1 MIVDLATQAYNALHH
16 NRRRSVLTMLGMAWG
31 IATVVLLLAY
41 GTGFE
46 RGLWSAFRSF
56 GTNLVFIFPGRT
68 ELQAGGT
75 KAGTQVRLTVND
87 LDSIRA
93 EVPLLK
99 RVSPEA
105 FKNCVV
111 AFGTRSS
118 NYGVSGVYAS
128 YGRMRK
134 MEVAEGTFFSE
145 ADDYTH
151 TRVAVIGSDAK
162 KKLFSGQN
170 ALGENVRLDG
180 ISYQI
185 VGVLKHQVQNGDDNI
200 NEHVYVPFS
209 AMSDLTNTYYLS
221 SVVMEYE
228 GDHAKV
234 VKAVRD
240 SMAFHHSF
248 NPKDQRAIFVFD
260 VFADLMDLQVIS
272 TGIKIL
278 LGFIGLLTLGIGG
291 VGLMNIMLVSVTQ
304 RTREIGVEKALGAH
318 RWHILFQ
325 FLAEALV
332 ITALGGLLG
341 VVLAY
346 LVSWSVGSLTLW
358 SAFEENASEGDIHL
372 YIDSATLIWST
383 VILSFVGIISGMLP
397 AIKAARLNPIEAL
410 RYSVDRQGG
419 YRVRSVH
426 VPVPPLVHDCLGNRL
441 RRDGPPIQEDIW
453 QDGSQRNH
461 GPDDGF
467 NSDDTHPHYGRQR
480 NDHPRHGK
488 DHGKGIA
495 ADHPATVLRDVA
507 VAHTVECDCGGH
519 HPSERLHA
527 RGRNQGRTESDRHG
541 NGQRCGNK
549 YAHHIHVSQRPVSLQ
564 VSRTQ
569 AVGELEHSQQHGK
582 DAEKRVRHEVPS
594 HWREVLRDLG
604 SGIEN
609 TRVLHVHDKDGQQ
622 TEDHEEHKLGLR
634 APRRARRQ
642 WPLIFPQV

>member
-1 MIVDLATQAYNALHH
+1 MIVDLATQAYNALRH
-16 NRRRSVLTMLGMAWG
+16 NQRRSVLTMLGMAWG

-87 LDSIRA
+87 LDSIRT

-105 FKNCVV
+105 FKNCV
-111 AFGTRSS
+111 AAYGTRSA

-134 MEVAEGTFFSE
+134 MDVAEGSFFSE
-145 ADDYTH
+145 ADDFTH

-162 KKLFSGQN
+162 KRLFSGQN
-170 ALGENVRLDG
+170 ALGENLRVDG

-200 NEHVYVPFS
+200 NEHVYVPYS

-240 SMAFHHSF
+240 SMAFHHGF
-248 NPKDQRAIFVFD
+248 DPKDHRAIFVFD

-325 FLAEALV
+325 
-332 ITALGGLLG
+332 
-341 VVLAY
+341 
-346 LVSWSVGSLTLW
+346 
-358 SAFEENASEGDIHL
+358 
-372 YIDSATLIWST
+372 
-383 VILSFVGIISGMLP
+383 
-397 AIKAARLNPIEAL
+397 
-410 RYSVDRQGG
+410 
-419 YRVRSVH
+419 
-426 VPVPPLVHDCLGNRL
+426 PL
-441 RRDGPPIQEDIW
+441 
-453 QDGSQRNH
+453 
-461 GPDDGF
+461 
-467 NSDDTHPHYGRQR
+467 
-480 NDHPRHGK
+480 
-488 DHGKGIA
+488 
-495 ADHPATVLRDVA
+495 
-507 VAHTVECDCGGH
+507 
-519 HPSERLHA
+519 
-527 RGRNQGRTESDRHG
+527 
-541 NGQRCGNK
+541 
-549 YAHHIHVSQRPVSLQ
+549 QRPS
-564 VSRTQ
+564 
-569 AVGELEHSQQHGK
+569 
-582 DAEKRVRHEVPS
+582 
-594 HWREVLRDLG
+594 
-604 SGIEN
+604 
-609 TRVLHVHDKDGQQ
+609 
-622 TEDHEEHKLGLR
+622 
-634 APRRARRQ
+634 
-642 WPLIFPQV
+642 